1 MVKVSGTFLA
11 LPSVL
16 DEDGVKRPYKS
27 LSRLMEGISS
37 NSHENYYCLG
47 CFRSFRT
54 ETTLK
59 NLVDLCKNN
68 TFAKIDLPEE
78 GSNFKRYK
86 LGAKSLKTETVMDAD
101 FESILV
107 PYSTCDKK
115 HETCKKVN
123 KQVPYGYSINA
134 VSTHRKTSKQYC
146 YRGED
151 AVSNF
156 CKKVCNLAYDFI
168 NIYKQPMIDLTE
180 CEKYK
185 YDNAKYCHL
194 CKKVFGEAKKHK
206 KVRDHDHYTGKFRGA
221 AHSICNLRYST
232 QRDIP
237 VFFHNGTNYD
247 FNLVIPELA
256 KEFKPELHCIPLNG
270 EKFMSFSIPIKKK
283 TYANSKNTKKKLLT
297 YNLRFIDS
305 ARHMN
310 ESLCTLV
317 DNLSGLR
324 NCYCEKKSFDNIK
337 TTYKVINNE
346 YIVNTR
352 CKACLWRKDIKL
364 SELVKNFPNTY
375 NLCRGHVEKF
385 LLLLRKGV
393 YPYEYM
399 NNMSK
404 FIEKELTFI
413 ASLILQVLALKII
426 RMLRKY
432 GNSLK

>member
-1 MVKVSGTFLA
+1 MK
-11 LPSVL
+11 
-16 DEDGVKRPYKS
+16 
-27 LSRLMEGISS
+27 
-37 NSHENYYCLG
+37 
-47 CFRSFRT
+47 
-54 ETTLK
+54 
-59 NLVDLCKNN
+59 
-68 TFAKIDLPEE
+68 
-78 GSNFKRYK
+78 
-86 LGAKSLKTETVMDAD
+86 
-101 FESILV
+101 
-107 PYSTCDKK
+107 
-115 HETCKKVN
+115 
-123 KQVPYGYSINA
+123 
-134 VSTHRKTSKQYC
+134 
-146 YRGED
+146 
-151 AVSNF
+151 
-156 CKKVCNLAYDFI
+156 
-168 NIYKQPMIDLTE
+168 
-180 CEKYK
+180 
-185 YDNAKYCHL
+185 
-194 CKKVFGEAKKHK
+194 
-206 KVRDHDHYTGKFRGA
+206 
-221 AHSICNLRYST
+221 YST
-232 QRDIP
+232 QKDIP

-247 FNLVIPELA
+247 FNLTIPELA
-256 KEFKPELHCIPLNG
+256 KEFRSELQCIPLNG

-283 TYANSKNTKKKLLT
+283 TYANSRNTKKKLLT

-310 ESLCTLV
+310 ESLSTLV